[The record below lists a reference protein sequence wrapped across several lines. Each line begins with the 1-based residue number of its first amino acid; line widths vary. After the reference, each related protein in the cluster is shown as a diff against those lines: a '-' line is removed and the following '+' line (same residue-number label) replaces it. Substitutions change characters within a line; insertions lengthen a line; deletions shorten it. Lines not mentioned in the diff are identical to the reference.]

1 MCVCV
6 YVCAC
11 VSLVTS
17 HRALDPN
24 LTSTHENLR
33 PRCQVFRNIFQE
45 NSRPSVRIY
54 YFLFLPYFSSKPEM
68 ISVWTGMYDFV
79 TPPVS
84 VFSLFFLTLKI
95 LGLGQILRDAMRR
108 MRAANVTRSRGR
120 VCECVCVC
128 VCVCVCACVR
138 AL

>member
-1 MCVCV
+1 MSKDN
-6 YVCAC
+6 A
-11 VSLVTS
+11 T
-17 HRALDPN
+17 N
-24 LTSTHENLR
+24 ENLR

-54 YFLFLPYFSSKPEM
+54 YFLFLPYFSSKPEI

-79 TPPVS
+79 TSPVS

-128 VCVCVCACVR
+128 VCVCVRASAVNMSACVCLKAGGR
-138 AL
+138 VCCE